1 MQQRPLPVPRR
12 LAASALV
19 ALAVSATAL
28 VATIL
33 VFFVT
38 NGAAAANLGPLTTYF
53 LPAAIA
59 LVVLLFG
66 AAVAGAFRSWW
77 GAGLAGL
84 AGGILASVAG
94 TAYTVLSTGTAW
106 SQEVTDY
113 LLGSLAGTSLVFE
126 VAAVV
131 AALTVGRAVWRA
143 FPGSPRRPIAIV
155 RVPADSLENGE
166 LTHLERTP
174 VDSDLAQEQWDAYVS
189 ALETEGFEIVQAE
202 PADEHPDSV
211 FIEDVVVMFGD
222 VAVITSPGADSRAG
236 EIDGIRELVESLGHR
251 VEQITRPGTLDG
263 GDVLKVG
270 STVYVGRGGRTNGE
284 GIRQLR
290 AIVAPLGYTVIAV
303 PITKALHLKSAV
315 TALPDGTVIGFAKYL
330 EAPSVFERFLPVPE
344 AHGAA
349 VVVLGPDAVLLSSAA
364 PKTKALLED
373 LGYRVVTVDVS
384 EFEKLEG
391 CVTCLSVRIR

>member
-19 ALAVSATAL
+19 ALGVSAVSLAAT
-28 VATIL
+28 VL

-38 NGAAAANLGPLTTYF
+38 NGATAANLGPLTTYF

-59 LVVLLFG
+59 LLVFLFL
-66 AAVAGAFRSWW
+66 AALVGAFRSWW
-77 GAGLAGL
+77 GAALAGL
-84 AGGILASVAG
+84 LGGILASIAG
-94 TAYTVLSTGTAW
+94 TAYTVVSTGTAW

-126 VAAVV
+126 VAAIV
-131 AALTVGRAVWRA
+131 AAVTLGRAIWRA
-143 FPGSPRRPIAIV
+143 FPAADRGPVAIV
-155 RVPADSLENGE
+155 RLPSDKLQDGE
-166 LTHLERTP
+166 LTHLERTA
-174 VDSDLAQEQWDAYVS
+174 VDADLAQEQWDAYVS
-189 ALETEGFEIVQAE
+189 VLEREGFEIVQAE
-202 PADEHPDSV
+202 PAEEHPDSV

-222 VAVITSPGADSRAG
+222 VAVITSPGAESREG
-236 EIDGIRELVESLGHR
+236 ELEGIRELVESLGQR

-303 PITKALHLKSAV
+303 PIKKALHLKSAV

-330 EAPSVFERFLPVPE
+330 ESPTVFERFLPVPE

-364 PKTKALLED
+364 PKTKTLLED